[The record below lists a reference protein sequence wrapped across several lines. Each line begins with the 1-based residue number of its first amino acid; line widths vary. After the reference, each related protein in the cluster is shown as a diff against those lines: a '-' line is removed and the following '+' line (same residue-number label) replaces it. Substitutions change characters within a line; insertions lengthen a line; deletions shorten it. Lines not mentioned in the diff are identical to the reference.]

1 MLQYVLLCS
10 EALLAEGT
18 CGLSAARVFLV
29 FIGIITTLNMIYN
42 IFFLLNLHIT
52 EGTEIILVIC

>member
-1 MLQYVLLCS
+1 MLQYTILCS

-29 FIGIITTLNMIYN
+29 FIGLITTLNMIYN
-42 IFFLLNLHIT
+42 ILIFLIFT
-52 EGTEIILVIC
+52 SQKGQR